1 MNTNAAESSIE
12 TLFEKAVKYSQTSM
26 ELIKLQA
33 INQSSDFASF
43 LSVRIVLSIVAF
55 LFLMSTTIGLSLWI
69 GDLLGKYYYGF
80 FVIAGV
86 YMIICILLYRFR
98 NRWIKIPVKNIL
110 IKQFIKG

>member
-80 FVIAGV
+80 FVIAGF
-86 YMIICILLYRFR
+86 YLALTILLFTFR
-98 NRWIKIPVKNIL
+98 NKWIKQPVKNIL
-110 IKQFIKG
+110 IKQLMQS